1 MVIPFF
7 FEIELDL
14 TNENILKDVIL
25 SNSDRYEKFLK
36 KTKRNRKM
44 TNYQSDYKK
53 PIFDI
58 NKNSIFNT
66 QEENNE
72 VLTTSFSM
80 VSSVKDNKDEEI
92 KKKED
97 FLNKHKSSLEM
108 IIIYWYFISRIDT
121 IITCNYTIP
130 INLEDKILLMLK
142 DKKIFLFDFNIL
154 SNLTS
159 IDKIVE
165 ITLDFNSLDNK
176 LFQQVLNFLINNNKM
191 KSCRLSFFP
200 SEEYFEPRFL
210 LNLLLNSD
218 NSKGAH
224 YIDNIRNNEDIDL
237 FLLRK
242 LSEFFELNMNKFFS
256 FLLNNWSLKELSLIF
271 DMPSILNKI
280 DYYELIIMKLI
291 INIFIYLDNPNNIG
305 KILLN
310 SLTIIADNLFLDNK
324 KHPFLNYFFENINI
338 FSKNNF
344 MMQNLTLRVKM
355 KGITNIYKI
364 IPYHVQYLSLGIFDL
379 EAFEYFVEYIT
390 SIEFNIH
397 SEIKSLQVTLGND
410 IIYMEQCFY
419 LLQRLLVEY
428 PRNLEEICIYT
439 EIIAK
444 YDEINQLLEKTNYN
458 KIEKIF
464 IQFSKKSLKDKKLR
478 NKYGKKL
485 EKLKDNRD
493 YNYMDLYLVRNNKKE
508 KEKILR
514 EMYKIGKRYNTN
526 FMDYHIFLEMEKFL
540 LEKDKKQL
548 IIQYK

>member
-25 SNSDRYEKFLK
+25 SNSDRYEKFMK
-36 KTKRNRKM
+36 KAKRNRKM

-66 QEENNE
+66 PEENNE

-97 FLNKHKSSLEM
+97 FLNKYKSSLEM
-108 IIIYWYFISRIDT
+108 IIIYWYFISRIET

-444 YDEINQLLEKTNYN
+444 YDDINQLLEKSNYN

>member
-25 SNSDRYEKFLK
+25 SNSDRYEKFMK
-36 KTKRNRKM
+36 KAKRNRKM

-159 IDKIVE
+159 IDKIAE

>member
-1 MVIPFF
+1 M
-7 FEIELDL
+7 
-14 TNENILKDVIL
+14 
-25 SNSDRYEKFLK
+25 K
-36 KTKRNRKM
+36 KAKRNRKM

-159 IDKIVE
+159 IDKIAE

>member
-1 MVIPFF
+1 M
-7 FEIELDL
+7 
-14 TNENILKDVIL
+14 
-25 SNSDRYEKFLK
+25 
-36 KTKRNRKM
+36 
-44 TNYQSDYKK
+44 
-53 PIFDI
+53 
-58 NKNSIFNT
+58 
-66 QEENNE
+66 
-72 VLTTSFSM
+72 
-80 VSSVKDNKDEEI
+80 
-92 KKKED
+92 
-97 FLNKHKSSLEM
+97 
-108 IIIYWYFISRIDT
+108 
-121 IITCNYTIP
+121 
-130 INLEDKILLMLK
+130 
-142 DKKIFLFDFNIL
+142 
-154 SNLTS
+154 
-159 IDKIVE
+159 
-165 ITLDFNSLDNK
+165 
-176 LFQQVLNFLINNNKM
+176 
-191 KSCRLSFFP
+191 
-200 SEEYFEPRFL
+200 
-210 LNLLLNSD
+210 NLLLNSD

-242 LSEFFELNMNKFFS
+242 LSEFFEINMNKFFS

-410 IIYMEQCFY
+410 IVYMEQCFY

-444 YDEINQLLEKTNYN
+444 YDDINRLLEKTNYN